1 LLEHSAKSLADFKVP
16 EKIVFLAEIPKG
28 STGKP
33 QRIGLAE
40 KLGLTSLG
48 GSMRGRAAEYRA
60 PHTETETRLAEMWS
74 QVLKLDRAGIDDD
87 FFEAGGDSIPA
98 SQLVVRIRQRFG
110 VELTVP
116 HLFRLPTVATLAHS
130 IDEKSSGAPACTDLP
145 SVSRKNGVRLTAAQQ
160 RMWFL
165 SHLEPENPVYNRAFA
180 YRLKGPLDLLRL
192 QQGLN
197 TVVERHEI
205 LRTNYGEHDSA
216 PTGIVKAARAVPISL
231 SDLTGLSRAEQDR
244 ATMQWMHREWSIPFN
259 LVADSVLRCS
269 LARLDSDDH
278 VLLMVIHHIACYAS
292 SERVILEDLARAYDC
307 KPGSEPGPQYADH
320 AAWQSSREAHG
331 AGEGVSWW
339 KRQLWGLEKRN
350 EIRLD
355 FARPLKSEHQQSS
368 VPIVLSYDVAEK
380 CRSLAREC
388 NTTIFTVLLA
398 ALDAVLHRYT
408 AGDDIVV
415 GTPVTVRNHPA
426 TESMIGLFVN
436 TLALRVSAAGDPTFR
451 EFLARVREIAA
462 GGLEHQEVPF
472 DAVVGALRVAHR
484 STRPALFQVML
495 NYRNIEP
502 ARLSLK
508 DIVSDPVEFNI
519 GSSPFDLTFDIEPL
533 NGGLRSNLY

>member
-1 LLEHSAKSLADFKVP
+1 M
-16 EKIVFLAEIPKG
+16 
-28 STGKP
+28 
-33 QRIGLAE
+33 
-40 KLGLTSLG
+40 TSL
-48 GSMRGRAAEYRA
+48 R
-60 PHTETETRLAEMWS
+60 P
-74 QVLKLDRAGIDDD
+74 
-87 FFEAGGDSIPA
+87 GGDSIPA

-292 SERVILEDLARAYDC
+292 SERVILEELAMAYQG

-331 AGEGVSWW
+331 AGEGISWW

-355 FARPLKSEHQQSS
+355 FARRLKSEHQQSS

-451 EFLARVREIAA
+451 EFLARVRETAA

-472 DAVVGALRVAHR
+472 DAVVGALRVA
-484 STRPALFQVML
+484 
-495 NYRNIEP
+495 I
-502 ARLSLK
+502 
-508 DIVSDPVEFNI
+508 
-519 GSSPFDLTFDIEPL
+519 
-533 NGGLRSNLY
+533 GLRVLLSFRSCSTIAISSRRASL